1 MNRKNQKSKGNSPLV
16 RQYVGVSVSAALAS
30 HRASAVASHRASVI
44 AHLYF
49 FRETSYLQRLC
60 QQKQLVFRSQNA
72 ALPIA
77 LTLCFWLGSI
87 AAKPVLGQSIVPA
100 NDGTG
105 TVVTQEGNRIDIQG
119 GKLSGDR
126 ANLFHSLEK
135 FGLNQE
141 QIANFLANPDIHNI
155 LTRVVGGDPSTINGL
170 IQVTGGNSNLFIMNP
185 AGVIFGPNAQINLPA
200 DFTVTTATAI
210 GFDNRFWFNAVGKND
225 YSNLNGNPSGF
236 AFDFANPGTIINAG
250 SLSVLE
256 GYNLALIGGS
266 IINTATLSAPGGNI
280 TLAAVPGTNLIRISQ
295 AGNLL
300 SLELEL
306 PRNTTDQHLAIN
318 PLDLPTL
325 LTQGAKGLNLGVR
338 PNLDAGTVQ
347 LTRSGTT
354 IPTAAGTTIASG
366 TLDVSN
372 TGVMQTG
379 GTVNVLG
386 DRVGLIGANIN
397 ASGTSGGGIVRIG
410 GDYKGQGIL
419 PNASQTFVSSDSVIN
434 ANALRN
440 GDGGRAIVWSDNNTQ
455 FFGKIDAIGGL
466 NGNGGLVEVSSK
478 GLLLFQ
484 GLVDLRSPAG
494 EVGTL
499 LLDPTDITISS
510 ATDTASMTFGSGIFA
525 DTTTTSSNLNSTRL
539 QNQLALSNVT
549 VSTTSGLAGK
559 GDITVS
565 NPISWSSGSSLKL
578 AADRNININANIG
591 TTGTANTNLTLEA
604 NNSIFINSNAK
615 LTASGVGKLDVTLNA
630 NRDGINGGAIA
641 LKSGA
646 AINSN
651 GGNIV
656 LGGSSN
662 PLNEPAQGTAANPIG
677 VSLNGAT
684 LNSGSGNIS
693 IKGQGNN
700 ADASEQKGILLNNS
714 SIMAENGDISLTGIG
729 YGNGNNNNGIQL
741 NNSLVSST
749 GTGKITLQ
757 GTSNARGGRD
767 NDGIEVNSS
776 AITAIKTGTIALE
789 GIAGVGT
796 DISEGIYIGRNSRV
810 SSTNGNISFM
820 GTGGNGE
827 GNRNFGIL
835 LEDGAEVESTA
846 TGNITLE
853 GASRN
858 STEGIS
864 IKNSSINPTG
874 TGSGTIALT
883 ADEMNFLGSTQI
895 KGTGILQ
902 LQPRTPSLGI
912 TLGGNIND
920 ARLNLNASK
929 LNTWQN
935 GFSQIS
941 IGRDNSSGSITL
953 AGDVTFNDPVTL
965 RSPFGSGSI
974 NTSGFQLT
982 GADNATL
989 NLQAN
994 QNITTG
1000 DVVNQGREIRIS
1012 SINGNINTS
1021 AGTLNTSSTTGN
1033 GGAIALESGDAIS
1046 TGNLNSSGVNGGA
1059 IIAKAA
1065 TNITTGA
1072 IDSSSSFGN
1081 GGNITLDSSRDIQAT
1096 QINAQG
1102 GKNGRGGDI
1111 DITARQFFRVTDTF
1125 TDSNSSLASI
1135 SSLGGNSGGDI
1146 TIRHGGGNLNPFQIG
1161 NASVNGTAGAIVGG
1175 KISIIP
1181 PPPATETPLVNF
1193 NPVDL
1198 SNPFPVTQPLQVTF
1212 ASTPATDT
1220 NLPELEEAFTK
1231 TFENH
1236 LGISNARIKTLKEA
1250 QAILR
1255 RIEQATGIK
1264 PALIYVLFQPKTEQD
1279 SKSQQEET
1287 VKQPQPIWEFNSQSL
1302 EQRRQQVQ
1310 PTTQQAQ
1317 GNYQLE
1323 LVMVT
1328 SSGTPIRRQIKGA
1341 TREQVLK
1348 NAQEFQAAITNI
1360 QRSPPYLALAQKL
1373 YKWLLGPLE
1382 KDLQAQKITNLSFLM
1397 DAGLRSLPI
1406 AALHDGQGFIVERYS
1421 VGLMPSLSLTDTRYA
1436 DVRNQQVLAMGAD
1449 RFPDQKPLPAASVE
1463 LSLIVSQL
1471 WSGKSF
1477 LNENFTV
1484 EKLKQARA
1492 LQTFGIVHFSTH
1504 ANFQPGNIN
1513 KSYIEFWYSKLLIS
1527 QLQQLKLSQPP
1538 VELLVLS
1545 ACRTALGNPE
1555 AELGF
1560 AGLAVLAGVKSAMG
1574 SLWSVNDEST
1584 MGLMTSFYE
1593 KLKETPI
1600 KAEALRQAQV
1610 AMLKGQVRLEKGQLV
1625 TASQSFPLPQELRQI
1640 GDKEFAH
1647 PYYWSGFTLV
1657 GNPW

>member
-1 MNRKNQKSKGNSPLV
+1 MINFKLGELAVNRKDQKSKGNSTLA
-16 RQYVGVSVSAALAS
+16 RQSVGE
-30 HRASAVASHRASVI
+30 AVP
-44 AHLYF
+44 HLF
-49 FRETSYLQRLC
+49 VQRLC
-60 QQKQLVFRSQNA
+60 QQKQLVFKSQDA
-72 ALPIA
+72 PLPIV

-135 FGLNQE
+135 FGLNQQ
-141 QIANFLANPDIHNI
+141 QIANFLSNPNIHNI

-185 AGVIFGPNAQINLPA
+185 AGVIFGPNAQINVPA

-210 GFDNRFWFNAVGKND
+210 GFDNRLWFNATGKND

-256 GYNLALIGGS
+256 KHNLALIGGS
-266 IINTATLSAPGGNI
+266 IINTGTLSAPGGNI
-280 TLAAVPGTNLIRISQ
+280 TIAAVPGTNLIRISQ

-338 PNLDAGTVQ
+338 ANLDAGTVQ

-397 ASGTSGGGIVRIG
+397 ASGTTGGGIVRIG

-419 PNASQTFVSSDSVIN
+419 PNALQTFVSSDSVIN
-434 ANALRN
+434 ANALLN
-440 GDGGRAIVWSDNNTQ
+440 GDGGRAIVWSNDRTQ

-466 NGNGGLVEVSSK
+466 NTGNGGLVEVSSK

-484 GLVDLRSPAG
+484 GLVDLRSRSVSTGLSPTG

-499 LLDPTDITISS
+499 LLDPTDITISR
-510 ATDTASMTFGSGIFA
+510 AMDTASMTFGSGIFA
-525 DTTTTSSNLNSTRL
+525 DTTTTCSNLNSTTL

-565 NPISWSSGSSLKL
+565 NPILWSSGSSLKL
-578 AADRNININANIG
+578 AADRNLNINANIG

-604 NNSIFINSNAK
+604 NNSIFINSDAK
-615 LTASGVGKLDVTLNA
+615 LTASGAGKLDVTLNA
-630 NRDGINGGAIA
+630 DRDGINGGAIA

-646 AINSN
+646 AIDSN

-677 VSLNGAT
+677 VSLDRAT
-684 LNSGSGNIS
+684 LNSGNGNIS

-700 ADASEQKGILLNNS
+700 ADANEQKGIWLNNS
-714 SIMAENGDISLTGIG
+714 SIIAVNGDISLTGIG
-729 YGNGNNNNGIQL
+729 NGNGKNNNGIQL

-749 GTGKITLQ
+749 GTGRITLQ
-757 GTSNARGGRD
+757 GTSNARGGMD

-776 AITAIKTGTIALE
+776 IINTTKTGTITLE

-796 DISEGIYIGRNSRV
+796 NISEGIYLSSNSRV
-810 SSTNGNISFM
+810 SSANGNISLM
-820 GTGGNGE
+820 GTGGNGG

-835 LEDGAEVESTA
+835 LEDGAEVESTG
-846 TGNITLE
+846 TGNISLE
-853 GASRN
+853 GASSN
-858 STEGIS
+858 NTTEGIS

-902 LQPRTPSLGI
+902 LQPRTSSLGI

-935 GFSQIS
+935 GFSQIL
-941 IGRDNSSGSITL
+941 IGRDNSSGTITL

-974 NTSGFQLT
+974 NTSGFKLT

-1000 DVVNQGREIRIS
+1000 DVVNQGREIRIT
-1012 SINGNINTS
+1012 SISGNINTG

-1081 GGNITLDSSRDIQAT
+1081 GGNVTLDSSSDIQAT

-1125 TDSNSSLASI
+1125 TDSNSGLASI
-1135 SSLGGNSGGDI
+1135 STLGGNSGGDI

-1181 PPPATETPLVNF
+1181 PPPPTETPSPTPLINF

-1198 SNPFPVTQPLQVTF
+1198 TNPFALTQQPEATF
-1212 ASTPATDT
+1212 ASTQVTDT
-1220 NLPELEEAFTK
+1220 NMPELEEVFTK

-1236 LGISNARIKTLKEA
+1236 LGIGNVRIKTLKEA

-1255 RIEQATGIK
+1255 RIEEATGIK

-1279 SKSQQEET
+1279 SKSQQDET
-1287 VKQPQPIWEFNSQSL
+1287 AKQPEPIWEFNSQGL

-1310 PTTQQAQ
+1310 PTQQQAQ

-1348 NAQEFQAAITNI
+1348 NAQEFQGAITNI

-1373 YKWLLGPLE
+1373 YKWLVGPLE
-1382 KDLQAQKITNLSFLM
+1382 KDLQAQKIKNLTFLM
-1397 DAGLRSLPI
+1397 DTGLRSVPI

-1421 VGLMPSLSLTDTRYA
+1421 VGLMPSLSLTDTRYV

-1463 LSLIVSQL
+1463 LALIASQL
-1471 WSGKSF
+1471 WTGKFF

-1492 LQTFGIVHFSTH
+1492 LQTFGIVHLSTH

-1513 KSYIEFWYSKLLIS
+1513 KSYIEFWYSKIRLS
-1527 QLQQLKLSQPP
+1527 QLRQLKLSQPS

-1584 MGLMTSFYE
+1584 MGLMTTFYE

-1610 AMLKGQVRLEKGQLV
+1610 AMLKGQVRLEKGRLV
-1625 TASQSFPLPQELRQI
+1625 TGSKSFPLPPQLRQI